1 MASSSNE
8 LQQSGDGCEQ
18 IVTPVRDEL
27 TNIIRQCVRQEMENQ
42 QRTERPGIGNIM
54 HRTRDL
60 IARYGTKVHHFKMS
74 IGGGVG
80 LFHLI
85 FTTPPPRFEVVSNFR
100 PSQKLIFNQPSQKI
114 IAKSQTFPSPTPA
127 PLPEIPVKT
136 MSHAINK
143 LPKKFLKNF
152 SPPLRKDI
160 VCSHSPSKS
169 ETFTTSLRNLILPGV
184 CLMEWHQFL

>member
-60 IARYGTKVHHFKMS
+60 IARYDIKIHHFKMS
-74 IGGGVG
+74 IVEGGGVG
-80 LFHLI
+80 PFHLI
-85 FTTPPPRFEVVSNFR
+85 FTTHPPPHFEAVSSFR
-100 PSQKLIFNQPSQKI
+100 PSHKLIFKYQPSQKI
-114 IAKSQTFPSPTPA
+114 SDS
-127 PLPEIPVKT
+127 
-136 MSHAINK
+136 S
-143 LPKKFLKNF
+143 
-152 SPPLRKDI
+152 R
-160 VCSHSPSKS
+160 
-169 ETFTTSLRNLILPGV
+169 IL
-184 CLMEWHQFL
+184 

>member
-74 IGGGVG
+74 IVEGGGVG

-85 FTTPPPRFEVVSNFR
+85 FTTPPPALRVVSNFR

-114 IAKSQTFPSPTPA
+114 SD
-127 PLPEIPVKT
+127 
-136 MSHAINK
+136 
-143 LPKKFLKNF
+143 F
-152 SPPLRKDI
+152 SR
-160 VCSHSPSKS
+160 
-169 ETFTTSLRNLILPGV
+169 IL
-184 CLMEWHQFL
+184 